1 MRGAT
6 VVEIFIL
13 HIRSHAARWFISPP
27 HTLSLGLVSLVYL
40 RSHRMAIHTQP
51 LAPPILMH
59 VQLDPVVIY
68 GVLKKV
74 SDFLRRGAPKI
85 PRPCVFLP
93 WFLIRSGLC
102 RSIPLACWDSMGA
115 STWGGGMEMQIRD
128 EVCSLPLIYFRTDP
142 KSISS
147 VSNGGVD
154 LGLFLCG
161 ICFWRFGHLALT
173 IRWFSQPSEA
183 HAQRSVG
190 GIVGWNPMWAILVIF
205 FCVVVSWGNGEGLF
219 ELAFG
224 IDLFHLYRQIII
236 EFLIGWSAVLLFK
249 QEGKEILH
257 HLYLFLQFYY
267 PNVVVINTYSVYAT
281 LLIYSLLKAS
291 VLIYSVIKQNP
302 ILLGTI

>member
-1 MRGAT
+1 
-6 VVEIFIL
+6 
-13 HIRSHAARWFISPP
+13 
-27 HTLSLGLVSLVYL
+27 
-40 RSHRMAIHTQP
+40 
-51 LAPPILMH
+51 MH

-93 WFLIRSGLC
+93 WFLIRSDLC

-115 STWGGGMEMQIRD
+115 STWGGGHGNVDQGRG
-128 EVCSLPLIYFRTDP
+128 VFSPSHLFPHRSKIYF
-142 KSISS
+142 
-147 VSNGGVD
+147 
-154 LGLFLCG
+154 
-161 ICFWRFGHLALT
+161 ICFKWRCWFESFFVWRLLLEIWASSAHHQMIFSA
-173 IRWFSQPSEA
+173 IRSTCAEISWGYCWLESHVSYP
-183 HAQRSVG
+183 HH
-190 GIVGWNPMWAILVIF
+190 F
-205 FCVVVSWGNGEGLF
+205 FYVVVSWGNGEGLF

-224 IDLFHLYRQIII
+224 VDLFHLHRQIIR

>member
-1 MRGAT
+1 MRRET

-27 HTLSLGLVSLVYL
+27 HALSLGLVSLSRLSAFASNGDSYPTS
-40 RSHRMAIHTQP
+40 RTPHT
-51 LAPPILMH
+51 H
-59 VQLDPVVIY
+59 VQLDLVVIY
-68 GVLKKV
+68 VVLKKV

-85 PRPCVFLP
+85 PCPCVFLP

-102 RSIPLACWDSMGA
+102 RLIPLACWDSMGA
-115 STWGGGMEMQIRD
+115 STWGGGHGNADQGRGVFSPSHLFPHRSKIY
-128 EVCSLPLIYFRTDP
+128 LICFKWRCWFEF
-142 KSISS
+142 
-147 VSNGGVD
+147 
-154 LGLFLCG
+154 FLCG
-161 ICFWRFGHLALT
+161 VCFWRFGHLALT

-190 GIVGWNPMWAILVIF
+190 GIVGWNPMWAILITF

-224 IDLFHLYRQIII
+224 VDLFHLHRQIIR

>member
-1 MRGAT
+1 MRGET
-6 VVEIFIL
+6 MVEIFIL
-13 HIRSHAARWFISPP
+13 HIRSHAARWFISPT
-27 HTLSLGLVSLVYL
+27 HSLSRVSLSRLSAFSSNGDSYPT
-40 RSHRMAIHTQP
+40 SCT
-51 LAPPILMH
+51 PILML

-154 LGLFLCG
+154 LSLFLCG
-161 ICFWRFGHLALT
+161 VCFWRFGHLALT

-190 GIVGWNPMWAILVIF
+190 GIVGWNPMWAILITF
-205 FCVVVSWGNGEGLF
+205 FLCCSLMRQRRGIIWTCFWGRFVS
-219 ELAFG
+219 
-224 IDLFHLYRQIII
+224 
-236 EFLIGWSAVLLFK
+236 SA
-249 QEGKEILH
+249 
-257 HLYLFLQFYY
+257 
-267 PNVVVINTYSVYAT
+267 
-281 LLIYSLLKAS
+281 
-291 VLIYSVIKQNP
+291 
-302 ILLGTI
+302 

>member
-1 MRGAT
+1 MASSRRWVISSA
-6 VVEIFIL
+6 
-13 HIRSHAARWFISPP
+13 AARPKF
-27 HTLSLGLVSLVYL
+27 LVLVFFCLDFWSVPAFVDRFHWRAGIPWGHL
-40 RSHRMAIHTQP
+40 R
-51 LAPPILMH
+51 
-59 VQLDPVVIY
+59 
-68 GVLKKV
+68 GE
-74 SDFLRRGAPKI
+74 
-85 PRPCVFLP
+85 
-93 WFLIRSGLC
+93 
-102 RSIPLACWDSMGA
+102 
-115 STWGGGMEMQIRD
+115 GGMEMQIRD

-161 ICFWRFGHLALT
+161 VCFWRFGHLALT

-190 GIVGWNPMWAILVIF
+190 GIVGWNPMWAILITF

-224 IDLFHLYRQIII
+224 VDLFHLYRQIIR

>member
-1 MRGAT
+1 MLPRAPCSADLMVPHSNEGRDSGGDFYFTHQVARGT
-6 VVEIFIL
+6 LVHFTPT
-13 HIRSHAARWFISPP
+13 RS
-27 HTLSLGLVSLVYL
+27 LSRVSLSLVYL

-115 STWGGGMEMQIRD
+115 STWGGGMEMHIRD

-154 LGLFLCG
+154 LSLFLCG
-161 ICFWRFGHLALT
+161 VCFWRFGHLALT

-190 GIVGWNPMWAILVIF
+190 GIVGWNPMWAILITF
-205 FCVVVSWGNGEGLF
+205 FLCCSLMRQRRGIIWTCFWDRFVS
-219 ELAFG
+219 
-224 IDLFHLYRQIII
+224 
-236 EFLIGWSAVLLFK
+236 
-249 QEGKEILH
+249 
-257 HLYLFLQFYY
+257 
-267 PNVVVINTYSVYAT
+267 
-281 LLIYSLLKAS
+281 SL
-291 VLIYSVIKQNP
+291 
-302 ILLGTI
+302 